1 MEALRAGARMLGLE
15 LSAVQERQFHRYREG
30 LSEWNKR
37 VNLTSRAALADA
49 ERVHFLDSLS
59 VAPVLLREVP
69 KTAQVIDVGAGAGFP
84 SIPVKLLLPAIR
96 LTLVEATG
104 KKADFL
110 RWLVSALGLK
120 DVCVVAQ
127 RAEELAHQPG
137 YRESFDVATARAL
150 GSLPTVLELTM
161 PFCEVGGIVVTP
173 RAGDVSVEVDQ
184 ASGVAE
190 ALGGRLR
197 PTVQVD
203 IAGLRSDAALVVAD
217 KVTRTEG
224 RYPRRSGVP
233 ARRPLAG

>member
-1 MEALRAGARMLGLE
+1 MLGLE

-30 LSEWNKR
+30 LNEWNER
-37 VNLTSRAALADA
+37 VNLTSRAALADV

-59 VAPVLLREVP
+59 VAPVLLREAP
-69 KTAQVIDVGAGAGFP
+69 ETARVIDVGAGGGFP
-84 SIPVKLLLPAIR
+84 GVPIKLLLPAIR

-137 YRESFDVATARAL
+137 YRESFDAATARAL
-150 GSLPTVLELTM
+150 GSLPTVLELTL
-161 PFCEVGGIVVTP
+161 PFCEAGGIVVMP
-173 RAGDVSVEVDQ
+173 RAGDITAEVDQ

-197 PTVQVD
+197 PPVQVG
-203 IAGLRSDAALVVAD
+203 IAGLRGDMALVVAD
-217 KVTRTEG
+217 KVAHTEA

-233 ARRPLAG
+233 ARKPLAP